1 MSLHEPTEYNEY
13 IGQETISC
21 EYKEFTFNLAGLP
34 VDTKLAEQYCTTN
47 KFDFNPNVLFNLT
60 KYFKAYIPKYACGY
74 FNSGIDGSC
83 YIGIND
89 YGFVKGIPFKGRIP
103 VQKLKNKITK
113 VLGTSIVDPSN
124 SNIDWDCLFEI
135 KVIPI
140 NYSHLLSGELKQN
153 DKFAQYMESKT
164 KYMEEYNDFVT
175 RTNQWRHQMNFSYNK
190 LVDLANNA
198 ESRNQIIKWIK
209 SIEPANPVIQVFQA
223 DNFKLEYKSHDE
235 IIKIRDDSSEP
246 YYWVTKWKDMV
257 IDGIKS
263 TRPVFHSTFN
273 AHNTPINLL
282 VSASEMIPYWLTYN
296 TNMKL
301 YVIQINF
308 FGSKMLRENVNS
320 DELFPSAYNNF
331 RYLDSNT
338 NRWTRCYRTVLPNG
352 DPVCQ
357 PF

>member
-13 IGQETISC
+13 IGQETVNC

-34 VDTKLAEQYCTTN
+34 VDNKLAEQYCTTN

-113 VLGTSIVDPSN
+113 VLGTNIDNPSN
-124 SNIDWDCLFEI
+124 SNIDWDNLLEI

-140 NYSHLLSGELKQN
+140 DYAQILSGELKQN
-153 DKFAQYMESKT
+153 EKFTNYQKT
-164 KYMEEYNDFVT
+164 KRKYINEYNEFVA
-175 RTNQWRHQMNFSYNK
+175 RTNQWRLQMNFAVNK
-190 LVDLANNA
+190 LVDLANNPK
-198 ESRNQIIKWIK
+198 SRNQIIQWIK
-209 SIEPANPVIQVFQA
+209 SIEPTNPVIQIFEA
-223 DNFKLEYKSHDE
+223 DDFKLEYKSHDE

-246 YYWVTKWKDMV
+246 YYWVTKWKDMM
-257 IDGIKS
+257 IDNIKS
-263 TRPVFHSTFN
+263 SRPIFQSTFN
-273 AHNTPINLL
+273 SHNTPINLL

-301 YVIQINF
+301 YVIQIKF
-308 FGSKMLRENVNS
+308 FGSKLAIDNSDS
-320 DELFPSAYNNF
+320 DELFPSSYNNF
-331 RYLDSNT
+331 RYLDANT
-338 NRWTRCYRTVLPNG
+338 KRWARCYRTTIANG
-352 DPVCQ
+352 EPVCM